1 MLKTIKLITVQGT
14 EKEVSFL
21 STGTTAIRYKQI
33 FHKDLMP
40 SITKLLRDKE
50 LNPDAD
56 LIVSQELAF
65 VMNKQAEGRNMNTV
79 TYEEYLTWIDEYDSA
94 SLFQNIADFIKIY
107 TGSKGSTSE
116 PKKEEEP

>member
-40 SITKLLRDKE
+40 SITKLLKNED

-56 LIVSQELAF
+56 LIVGQELAF
-65 VMNKQAEGRNMNTV
+65 VMNKQAEGRDMNHV

-107 TGSKGSTSE
+107 TGSRESTSE

>member
-1 MLKTIKLITVQGT
+1 MLKKIKLITVQGT

-21 STGTTAIRYKQI
+21 STGTTAIRFKQI

-40 SITKLLRDKE
+40 SITKLLRDEE

-56 LIVSQELAF
+56 LIVGQELAF

-107 TGSKGSTSE
+107 TGSRGSTSE

>member
-21 STGTTAIRYKQI
+21 STGTTAIRFKQI

-40 SITKLLRDKE
+40 SITKLLKDEE

-56 LIVSQELAF
+56 LIVGQELAF

>member
-21 STGTTAIRYKQI
+21 STGTTAIRFKQI

-40 SITKLLRDKE
+40 SITKLLKDE
-50 LNPDAD
+50 DLNPDAD
-56 LIVSQELAF
+56 LIVGQELAF

-107 TGSKGSTSE
+107 TGSRGSTSE

>member
-21 STGTTAIRYKQI
+21 STGTTAIRFKQI

-40 SITKLLRDKE
+40 SITKLLRDEE

-56 LIVSQELAF
+56 LIVGQELAF

-107 TGSKGSTSE
+107 TGSRGSTSE